1 MRRMTKKRLSESRT
15 KAQGEQQVALPRVF
29 IDPRTSGK
37 LLIGRAVMQK
47 LDETL
52 GMPCFRTGC
61 VYTYNKKKDER
72 RCLDN

>member
-1 MRRMTKKRLSESRT
+1 
-15 KAQGEQQVALPRVF
+15 
-29 IDPRTSGK
+29 
-37 LLIGRAVMQK
+37 MQK